1 MGMSF
6 QTVMSQVML
15 GLNNGVFYA
24 ILSLGLAVI
33 FGLLNIVNFVHGAL
47 YMLGAYVALLGF
59 NQLGPLLGR
68 PDFHLNY
75 WAALIVAPLV
85 VGALGVLIEKTMLR
99 RLRKFDHLYGLL
111 LTFGL
116 ALIIQG
122 VFTNYFNVSGD
133 AYDGKPEV
141 LSGVVDLGFMLFP
154 KYRVWVIGISLVVCF
169 GTWFVI
175 ERTKLGSYLRAGTEN
190 PELVKAFGINVP
202 LMITL
207 TYGFGVGLA
216 AFAGVLAA
224 PIYSVSP
231 VMGSEMII
239 TVFAV
244 VVIGGMGSIMGSI
257 VTGLLLGM
265 VEGFTKVVYAPASG
279 TVIFLIMVIVL
290 LVKPAGLFGKEA

>member
-154 KYRVWVIGISLVVCF
+154 RYRVWVIGISLVVCF

-216 AFAGVLAA
+216 ALAGVLAA